1 MVSISSRQHLL
12 FAWHAAVALA
22 VRVLLVL
29 WGAGEALV
37 WQPEVTT
44 PANTALGTR
53 EGLALLQLGVSPYAG
68 DACHVPPLWLAVT
81 APVALRPVLCVLPN
95 IIADA
100 VAAAALYA
108 AARALYQ
115 TPRGGL
121 AASAGRGEGLCMSC
135 AASPG
140 CLHRHQQLSP
150 PLPAHQP
157 TLLLLAPVTLLN
169 RRAVAERLTAGSGLP
184 VQSLCHPQ
192 LCSRHADVC

>member
-1 MVSISSRQHLL
+1 MINSVTVMDAFSRQHLL
-12 FAWHAAVALA
+12 FVWHAAVAVG

-37 WQPEVTT
+37 RQPEVTT

-68 DACHVPPLWLAVT
+68 DSCHVPPLWLAVS
-81 APVALRPVLCVLPN
+81 APVALHPVLCVLPN

-115 TPRGGL
+115 RPPGLTSAFTGRGGCWRCVSCG
-121 AASAGRGEGLCMSC
+121 AASAGCFRL
-135 AASPG
+135 AA
-140 CLHRHQQLSP
+140 P
-150 PLPAHQP
+150 PPQHLFAAFLPAHQSSY
-157 TLLLLAPVTLLN
+157 LLL
-169 RRAVAERLTAGSGLP
+169 RS
-184 VQSLCHPQ
+184 
-192 LCSRHADVC
+192 VCCR